1 MRLMKMINR
10 IHLKLS
16 YQVYFGYDQDFN
28 EDIANINGKLQ
39 RHCNS
44 KGLSLIDNNNIDRSK
59 KITLSK

>member
-1 MRLMKMINR
+1 MINR